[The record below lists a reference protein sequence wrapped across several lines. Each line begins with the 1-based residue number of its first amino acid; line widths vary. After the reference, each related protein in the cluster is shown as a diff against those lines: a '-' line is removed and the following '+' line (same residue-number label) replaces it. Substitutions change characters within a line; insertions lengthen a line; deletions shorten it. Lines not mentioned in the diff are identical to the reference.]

1 MSSETITVTIAPEL
15 TQTRLLVV
23 SGERDLVKAVLPPS
37 YGAHP
42 RAAATLLEGLSLW
55 HQQRLSVVLYVDEPE
70 RSSCALSLC
79 DALGNGER
87 NVHYE
92 VGVAVREAR
101 RPGAARRIAGVG
113 DFRDLRQLRLGGG
126 SW

>member
-1 MSSETITVTIAPEL
+1 MSSETITVAIAPEL

-23 SGERDLVKAVLPPS
+23 SGGRDLMKAVLPS
-37 YGAHP
+37 SDGAHP
-42 RAAATLLEGLSLW
+42 RAATTLLEGLALW
-55 HQQRLSVVLYVDEPE
+55 HQRRLCVVLYVEEPE
-70 RSSCALSLC
+70 RSSCALNLC

-92 VGVAVREAR
+92 VAVAVRETR
-101 RPGAARRIAGVG
+101 RRVAARQIAGVG
-113 DFRDLRQLRLGGG
+113 DFRDLRHLCVGGD

>member
-1 MSSETITVTIAPEL
+1 MSSESITVTIAPEL
-15 TQTRLLVV
+15 VQTRLLVV
-23 SGERDLVKAVLPPS
+23 SNGQDLVKAVLPPS
-37 YGAHP
+37 YAAHP
-42 RAAATLLEGLSLW
+42 RAAATLLEGLALW
-55 HQQRLSVVLYVDEPE
+55 HQRRLSVVLYVDEPE

-79 DALGNGER
+79 DALGHGER

-92 VGVAVREAR
+92 VGVAVREHR
-101 RPGAARRIAGVG
+101 RRRAGHRIAGVG